1 MTQRSINRLHRTV
14 LRSACLLG
22 LVAYGTAWSMD
33 GSDASLNGWVVGG
46 GIIAVL
52 ALGLYLQSIRRRIA

>member
-1 MTQRSINRLHRTV
+1 MTQRTLSRFHRLA
-14 LRSACLLG
+14 LRAACLSG

-33 GSDASLNGWVVGG
+33 GVDASLNGWLVAG
-46 GIIAVL
+46 GIVTVL